1 MKKIV
6 RKLIFKI
13 NTETIACLELDEKTI
28 FDVEEFKQTL
38 ADELKVDPM
47 DIDVEFKMEQKIE
60 YADFFIGPTGRL
72 FFYDEMWNVKFAEG
86 ISVVDSVDLK
96 TSEGI
101 DTLSDYIFMGKAD
114 ELLKF
119 I

>member
-13 NTETIACLELDEKTI
+13 NSETVSYLELDETTI
-28 FDVEEFKQTL
+28 FDIENFKQIL
-38 ADELKVDPM
+38 AIEYDVDPR
-47 DIDVEFKMEQKIE
+47 DIDIEFKMEEKIE
-60 YADFFIGPTGRL
+60 YGDFFVGPTGRL
-72 FFYDEMWNVKFAEG
+72 FFYDEMWNVKFVEG
-86 ISVVDSVDLK
+86 ISINDDVDLT

-101 DTLSDYIFMGKAD
+101 DTLSDYIALGKAD

>member
-1 MKKIV
+1 MKKTV

-13 NTETIACLELDEKTI
+13 NAETVACLELDEKTI
-28 FDVEEFKQTL
+28 FDIEQFTKAL
-38 ADELKVDPM
+38 AVQHDVDPR
-47 DIDVEFKMEQKIE
+47 DIDVEFKVENTIE
-60 YADFFIGPTGRL
+60 HGDFFIGKTGRL
-72 FFYDEMWNVKFAEG
+72 FFYDEMWNVKFVEG
-86 ISVVDSVDLK
+86 ISINDDVDLK

-101 DTLSDYIFMGKAD
+101 DTLSDYVALGKAD

>member
-13 NTETIACLELDEKTI
+13 NAETVACLELDKKTI
-28 FDVEEFKQTL
+28 FDVENFKQIL
-38 ADELKVDPM
+38 ADEFKVDPM
-47 DIDVEFKMEQKIE
+47 DIDIEFKMEKKIE
-60 YADFFIGPTGRL
+60 YGDFFVGATSRL
-72 FFYDEMWNVKFAEG
+72 FFYDEMWNVKFVEG
-86 ISVVDSVDLK
+86 ISINDDVDLK

-101 DTLSDYIFMGKAD
+101 DTLSDYIALGKAD

>member
-28 FDVEEFKQTL
+28 FEIEEFKQIL
-38 ADELKVDPM
+38 ATELNVDPM
-47 DIDVEFKMEQKIE
+47 DIDIEFKMEQKIE
-60 YADFFIGPTGRL
+60 YGDFFVGKTGRL

>member
-13 NTETIACLELDEKTI
+13 NAETIACLELDEKTI

-47 DIDVEFKMEQKIE
+47 DIDIEFKMEQKIE
-60 YADFFIGPTGRL
+60 YGDFFVGPSGRL
-72 FFYDEMWNVKFAEG
+72 FFYDEMWNVKFVEG
-86 ISVVDSVDLK
+86 ISINDDVDLK

-101 DTLSDYIFMGKAD
+101 DTLSDYIALGKAD

>member
-13 NTETIACLELDEKTI
+13 NAETVACLEMDEATI
-28 FDVEEFKQTL
+28 FDIENFKQVL
-38 ADELKVDPM
+38 AAQHDVDPR
-47 DIDVEFKMEQKIE
+47 DIDIEFKMEKKIE
-60 YADFFIGPTGRL
+60 YGDFFVGATSRL
-72 FFYDEMWNVKFAEG
+72 FFYDEMWNVKFVEG
-86 ISVVDSVDLK
+86 ISINDDVDLK

-101 DTLSDYIFMGKAD
+101 DTLSDYIALGKAD

>member
-13 NTETIACLELDEKTI
+13 NSEAVASLELEETTI
-28 FDVEEFKQTL
+28 FDIENFKQIL
-38 ADELKVDPM
+38 AIEYDVDPV
-47 DIDVEFKMEQKIE
+47 DIDIEFKMEKKIE
-60 YADFFIGPTGRL
+60 YGDFFVGPSGRL
-72 FFYDEMWNVKFAEG
+72 FFYDEMWNVKFVEG
-86 ISVVDSVDLK
+86 ISINDDVDLK

-101 DTLSDYIFMGKAD
+101 DTLSDYIALGKAD

>member
-6 RKLIFKI
+6 RKLIFKL
-13 NTETIACLELDEKTI
+13 NSETVACLELDEKTI
-28 FDVEEFKQTL
+28 FDIEEFKQTL
-38 ADELKVDPM
+38 ASELNVDPM
-47 DIDVEFKMEQKIE
+47 EIDVEFKMEKKIE
-60 YADFFIGPTGRL
+60 YGDFFVGITGRL
-72 FFYDEMWNVKFAEG
+72 FFYDEMWNVKFVEG
-86 ISVVDSVDLK
+86 ISIVDTIDLN

-101 DTLSDYIFMGKAD
+101 DTLSDYVFIGKAD